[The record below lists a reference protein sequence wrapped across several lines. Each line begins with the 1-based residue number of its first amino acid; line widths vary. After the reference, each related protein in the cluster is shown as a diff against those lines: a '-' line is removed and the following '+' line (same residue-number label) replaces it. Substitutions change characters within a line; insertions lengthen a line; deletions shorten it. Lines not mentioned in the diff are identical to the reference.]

1 MIKRITCI
9 ILTVLIAFTCLPV
22 NVSAASYDFIS
33 YPDMGVAVMEIKSGD
48 TIVSNNADAT
58 YYPGSIIKLLN
69 VMTVLDYLEL
79 DRVVTVEQ
87 AALDMVGENSSL
99 ADLEEGEQLTVE
111 QLIYGALLPSGNDAA
126 IVLGIE
132 TGRVILGNADA
143 SAEEA
148 NQAFVSQMN
157 VKADNIGMYNTDVAN
172 SDGYDNPNNISTP
185 NDIVKLGCAVLNN
198 EIIMNVV
205 GVKTYEVTTN
215 MAQHIWESTNVF
227 YYETLEDD
235 NNGTQQNPYYDSR
248 VFGLKSG
255 YTDDGLRCF
264 LFAAQDGEKT
274 FVGAVLKVPTEDM
287 EIWKRTHDIINYSFD
302 NYYMVHLTPQE
313 DMSINVVWTNPSFL
327 IPFRMKLNM
336 KYDTYACID
345 KDSRGVVN
353 YTISA
358 LEGVSEVDESERL
371 KLIAQVE
378 SGQTV
383 AYADFYIDDVLIK
396 SVELIAATDYKP
408 AGMTDILL
416 YGIFAAIIAGIVIGL
431 RNVEK
436 KRKRRIER

>member
-22 NVSAASYDFIS
+22 NVSAASYDFSS

-345 KDSRGVVN
+345 KDSQGVVN